1 MTIANSTQAQ
11 SESKFQAEKE
21 TLEAKVAQL
30 EKEITQSVRDCELK
44 QADIVEIER
53 ELEVSQEKVLELTNS
68 QI

>member
-44 QADIVEIER
+44 QADISEIER